1 MRKLINPKF
10 QYLSGCIDLLL
21 DSDYFESQG
30 ELLYDVG
37 RNVVKRF
44 HFKDVDVV
52 VKRFGRITSFNRMM
66 YAMVRESK
74 AIRAYK
80 YASKLRSIGIS
91 TPEEVAVLETYSHGM
106 LLDSYFISLFTP
118 NRSLTFLQEFNF
130 NKWEWFPVLDHL
142 AEWIF
147 MLHENGV
154 LHLDLNLGNIL
165 YQEQKDRRE
174 HTFQLIDNNRMKFCQ
189 QISVEERLK
198 NLCRLSTNLELH
210 LYIMKKYM
218 ELIPCN
224 NKTLA
229 IKGCYY
235 KLNLEYQQMVKRR
248 MKKLKHLLF

>member
-1 MRKLINPKF
+1 MKKLVNP
-10 QYLSGCIDLLL
+10 QYEYLSPLL
-21 DSDYFESQG
+21 DSLVQPDYFDTHG

-44 HFKDVDVV
+44 HFEDVDVV
-52 VKRFGRITSFNRMM
+52 VKRFGRITSFNRLM

-80 YASKLRSIGIS
+80 YASKLRSLGIS
-91 TPEEVAVLETYSHGM
+91 TPEEVAVWETYSHGM
-106 LLDSYFISLFTP
+106 LVDSYFISLFTP
-118 NRSLTFLQEFNF
+118 SRSLTFLREFNF
-130 NKWEWFPVLDHL
+130 NKREWFPILDHL

-147 MLHENGV
+147 MLHEKGV

-165 YQEQKDRRE
+165 YQEQKDGRE

-198 NLCRLSTNLELH
+198 NLCRISTNLELH

-235 KLNLEYQQMVKRR
+235 KLNLEYKQMVKRR